1 MKKNKKGKTKIMVLI
16 IGIILIV
23 IIGYVAIKLNRL
35 KNLSIGK
42 IVNINF
48 QDGNADY
55 LEILLEP
62 ENEKDPSNKLI
73 LLNREAVEQLIQYM
87 KENNVRIVSGEY
99 KIPQTSNYKEII
111 NILKFEPDKEQ

>member
-1 MKKNKKGKTKIMVLI
+1 MLKNMKGKTKVMVLI
-16 IGIILIV
+16 VGVILIV
-23 IIGYVAIKLNRL
+23 IIGYVVIKMNQF

-42 IVNINF
+42 TVDINF

-62 ENEKDPSNKLI
+62 EKEKDPSNKLV